1 MRVKAISDPGIA
13 KQEIEH
19 LKMYLTTL
27 TLESEGHCLLTLRSS
42 PVNKTKNSFVLGTSW
57 FHQKQDT
64 NSSEKHIELAQF
76 DKDEMSGLNQNVQ
89 VLCPF
94 FDQSK
99 K

>member
-27 TLESEGHCLLTLRSS
+27 TLESEGHCLLTLRRS

-57 FHQKQDT
+57 FDQK
-64 NSSEKHIELAQF
+64 
-76 DKDEMSGLNQNVQ
+76 
-89 VLCPF
+89 
-94 FDQSK
+94 
-99 K
+99 